1 MHSLMAQLQEVV
13 KGRINSLSSFI
24 SITPWKLSGVN
35 ERANR
40 FQVHHKINLQLFIV
54 FECRRLNVTSGFMSF
69 SLNFTRSCTVA
80 YQWQLTT
87 LHFTYAMSTWVAAV
101 RKQIMLPL
109 CQQLPVLPSISRK
122 NEKEE
127 VFTHTGSF
135 PWQTSVIYWTKHS
148 PDVFPK

>member
-1 MHSLMAQLQEVV
+1 MAQLQEVV

-40 FQVHHKINLQLFIV
+40 FQVHHKINLQSIIV
-54 FECRRLNVTSGFMSF
+54 FECRWLNVTSGFMSF
-69 SLNFTRSCTVA
+69 SLNFTRSCKVA

-109 CQQLPVLPSISRK
+109 CQRLPVLPSISRK

-127 VFTHTGSF
+127 VFTNTGSF